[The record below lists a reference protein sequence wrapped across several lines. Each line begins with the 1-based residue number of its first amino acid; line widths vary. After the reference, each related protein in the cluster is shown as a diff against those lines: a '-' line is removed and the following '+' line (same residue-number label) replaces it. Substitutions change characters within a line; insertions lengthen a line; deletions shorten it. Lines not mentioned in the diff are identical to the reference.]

1 LKVFAMSE
9 AQSPWSAAPAPVR
22 SLYPLQV
29 RDHSLSTAMGLLMRS
44 LPYAVARFGVQLAFS
59 ISVIVWMVVTFGGA
73 AWLSDHVAN
82 AFAVVWLVVCLV
94 GIGWFWGTV
103 LRYTLHLIAC
113 GHVAVLTELIIHGRA
128 GNGSESMFA
137 YGKRVVTERFGQVT
151 LLFGFS
157 ALVRG
162 VINAFHNT
170 LDWIADS
177 LPIPGLESVAKIVD
191 IVLRGATR
199 YLDKV
204 IFSYI
209 LARNDGDPG
218 RDARE
223 ALVYYAQ
230 NAQPILKTS
239 IWMVIQERVL
249 SFLMFLL
256 MLVPAGLIT
265 MVLPHSMRETGGI
278 VTVVIAVMLA
288 SAIRSAFV
296 APLFLIVMMIRFHA
310 LVENQPIQAE
320 WDARLAGIS
329 DKFRSL
335 GQGMAI

>member
-1 LKVFAMSE
+1 MSE
-9 AQSPWSAAPAPVR
+9 AQSPWKPTPAAVR

-29 RDHSLSTAMGLLMRS
+29 RDHSLSVAMGLLMRS

-59 ISVIVWMVVTFGGA
+59 VSVIIWMVVTFGGA
-73 AWLSDHVAN
+73 AWLADHVAN
-82 AFAVVWLVVCLV
+82 VFAVVWLVVCLV
-94 GIGWFWGTV
+94 GVGWFWGTV

-113 GHVAVLTELIIHGRA
+113 GHVAVLTELIIHGRV

-137 YGKRVVTERFGQVT
+137 YGKRIVTARFGQVT

-170 LDWIADS
+170 LDWVAES

-239 IWMVIQERVL
+239 IWMVIQERIL
-249 SFLMFLL
+249 SFLVFLL

-265 MVLPHSMRETGGI
+265 VVLPYSMRETGGI
-278 VTVVIAVMLA
+278 VTVVIAVLLA
-288 SAIRSAFV
+288 WAIRSAFV

-320 WDARLAGIS
+320 WEARLAGIS

-335 GQGMAI
+335 GQEMAI

>member
-1 LKVFAMSE
+1 MSE
-9 AQSPWSAAPAPVR
+9 AYSSWNAAPAPMR
-22 SLYPLQV
+22 ALYPLQI

-44 LPYAVARFGVQLAFS
+44 LPYALARFGVQLGFS
-59 ISVIVWMVVTFGGA
+59 VAVIVWMVITFGGA
-73 AWLSDHVAN
+73 AWLADHVAN
-82 AFAVVWLVVCLV
+82 VFAVVWLVVCLV

-103 LRYTLHLIAC
+103 LRYALHLIAC
-113 GHVAVLTELIIHGRA
+113 GHVAVLMELIMHGQV

-137 YGKRVVTERFGQVT
+137 YGKRIVTARFGQIT
-151 LLFGFS
+151 LLFGFN

-170 LDWIADS
+170 LDWIAEA
-177 LPIPGLESVAKIVD
+177 LPIPGLESVAKIID

-204 IFSYI
+204 IFSFI

-230 NAQPILKTS
+230 NAKPILKTS
-239 IWMVIQERVL
+239 IWMVIQERIL
-249 SFLMFLL
+249 TFLVFLL
-256 MLVPAGLIT
+256 MLIPAGLVT

-278 VTVVIAVMLA
+278 VTLVIAILLA
-288 SAIRSAFV
+288 WAIRAAFV
-296 APLFLIVMMIRFHA
+296 APLFLVVMMIRFHA
-310 LVENQPIQAE
+310 LIENQPIHAE
-320 WDARLAGIS
+320 WDERLAGIS
-329 DKFRSL
+329 DKFRTL
-335 GQGMAI
+335 GQGMTL